1 MGEGV
6 GQRPAGLCSR
16 GVWGVGERSRLR
28 RSLFEGSAVT
38 PTDGGGGEG
47 VLEQSVTERLGFG
60 RLMGIRNGALW
71 SEIGVP
77 WGWEFGMSVGASDD
91 SASGD

>member
-1 MGEGV
+1 MQPWRG
-6 GQRPAGLCSR
+6 

-28 RSLFEGSAVT
+28 TSLFEGSAVT

-60 RLMGIRNGALW
+60 RLMGIRYGAL
-71 SEIGVP
+71 
-77 WGWEFGMSVGASDD
+77 
-91 SASGD
+91 